1 MAEVR
6 GRSKKGQPGDFL
18 SMKRFFRMGSDEG
31 KGLAVLFSRGRLL
44 AHSRAD
50 LRAWIACRVG
60 SILKM
65 IHRRLFHFDDS
76 KPIRGVNGL
85 GREVC

>member
-1 MAEVR
+1 
-6 GRSKKGQPGDFL
+6 
-18 SMKRFFRMGSDEG
+18 MKRCFRMGSDEG
-31 KGLAVLFSRGRLL
+31 KWLAVLFPSGRWRGHWRGHSLAYLL
-44 AHSRAD
+44 
-50 LRAWIACRVG
+50 AWIACRVG

-76 KPIRGVNGL
+76 KLISGVNGL